1 MKSVLEELYAGN
13 IRPTDKIFDKN
24 SKVEKLCGLV
34 ISLQDDLREMLNDEQ
49 KRLFHKLVST
59 QSDLEY
65 REGMEKFIDGFKL
78 GLRIAIEALRDDD
91 RGLRD
96 IK

>member
-13 IRPTDKIFDKN
+13 IRPTDKVFYKN
-24 SKVEKLCGLV
+24 SKYERLGALV
-34 ISLQDDLREMLNDEQ
+34 ISLQDDFWEMLNDTQ

-78 GLRIAIEALRDDD
+78 GLRIAIEAMRDD
-91 RGLRD
+91 RD
-96 IK
+96 LHDLK